1 VSGYED
7 SDYGTGPAKTDV
19 DLDWLATFRGR
30 VGRLVS
36 DDLLLYGTAGLAI
49 AHATE
54 TEATSAKTYVN
65 KNTHF
70 GVAAGAGAEWMLSNG
85 VSLRAEALYVH
96 LSEKTYGTDLPVDA
110 DADGVI
116 GRIGVGIRF

>member
-1 VSGYED
+1 
-7 SDYGTGPAKTDV
+7 
-19 DLDWLATFRGR
+19 
-30 VGRLVS
+30 
-36 DDLLLYGTAGLAI
+36 
-49 AHATE
+49 
-54 TEATSAKTYVN
+54 
-65 KNTHF
+65 
-70 GVAAGAGAEWMLSNG
+70 MLSNG